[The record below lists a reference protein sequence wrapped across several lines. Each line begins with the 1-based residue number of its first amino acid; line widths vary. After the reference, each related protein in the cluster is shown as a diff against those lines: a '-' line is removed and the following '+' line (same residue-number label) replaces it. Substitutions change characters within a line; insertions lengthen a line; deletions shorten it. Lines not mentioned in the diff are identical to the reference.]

1 MISKNDYALA
11 GLIGFFA
18 GMFVIPVFYNI
29 GMYDIRM
36 RDPFFLL
43 ALPWAIAIGSLAGM
57 AIAGVLGK
65 KFSFILQFAKFV
77 VVGVLNTA
85 IDFGVLNIISLVTG
99 FTSGFIIGGVNIPG
113 VALALTN
120 AYLWNKL
127 WVFGARDGKGLF
139 HDLPKF
145 LLISGIGVVIN
156 SGIVILATSYP
167 VQSIDAQTWLNVA
180 KIMATGFSLVWNFLG
195 YKFIVF
201 SKKPDVPMVQPRA
214 PIAPL

>member
-1 MISKNDYALA
+1 MISKQDYALA

-18 GMFVIPVFYNI
+18 GMFAIPVFFNI
-29 GMYDIRM
+29 GMRN
-36 RDPFFLL
+36 PFVLL
-43 ALPWAIAIGSLAGM
+43 ALPWAIAVCALIGM
-57 AIAGVLGK
+57 AIANVLGK
-65 KFSFILQFAKFV
+65 KFAIIIQFAKFV

-85 IDFGVLNIISLVTG
+85 IDFGILNIMSLVTG
-99 FTSGFIIGGVNIPG
+99 LTSGFIIGGVNIPG
-113 VALALTN
+113 VIIALTN

-127 WVFGARDGKGLF
+127 WVFGAADGKGLF

-145 LLISGIGVVIN
+145 LLVSGIGVIIN

-167 VQSIDAQTWLNVA
+167 VQLIDAQTWLNIA
-180 KIMATGFSLVWNFLG
+180 KVMATGFSLVWNFLG

-201 SKKPDVPMVQPRA
+201 SKTSNVPMIRPSA

>member
-18 GMFVIPVFYNI
+18 GMFAIPVFYNI
-29 GMYDIRM
+29 GMRN
-36 RDPFFLL
+36 PFFLL
-43 ALPWAIAIGSLAGM
+43 ALPWAVAVCALIGM
-57 AIAGVLGK
+57 ALTGVLGK
-65 KFSFILQFAKFV
+65 KFGFILQFAKFV
-77 VVGVLNTA
+77 VVGVLNTS
-85 IDFGVLNIISLVTG
+85 IDFGVLNIMSLVTG
-99 FTSGFIIGGVNIPG
+99 FTSGFVIGGVNIPG

-139 HDLPKF
+139 HDLLKF
-145 LLISGIGVVIN
+145 LLVSGIGVVIN

-167 VQSIDAQTWLNVA
+167 VQSIDAQTWLNIA

-201 SKKPDVPMVQPRA
+201 SRESNLPMVRPQA

>member
-18 GMFVIPVFYNI
+18 GMFAIPVFYNI
-29 GMYDIRM
+29 GM
-36 RDPFFLL
+36 RDPFVLL
-43 ALPWAIAIGSLAGM
+43 ALPWVIAVSALIGM
-57 AIAGVLGK
+57 ALAGVLGK
-65 KFSFILQFAKFV
+65 KFAFILQFAKFV

-99 FTSGFIIGGVNIPG
+99 FTSGFIIGGVNVPG

-127 WVFGARDGKGLF
+127 WVFGARDGMGLF

-145 LLISGIGVVIN
+145 LLVSGIGVLIN

-167 VQSIDAQTWLNVA
+167 VQSIDAQRWLNVA
-180 KIMATGFSLVWNFLG
+180 KVMATGFSLVWNFLG

-201 SKKPDVPMVQPRA
+201 SRESNLPMVRPQA